1 MGAVAKPSEQMTS
14 ESLHRSR
21 HISENLCAGFDI
33 AMLTL
38 ESKLPFKALVLR
50 EVLAHRFADLG
61 RSAAELLSHG
71 RVVSS
76 ATLTRAAMETLARV
90 AELSDRTQQF
100 LLSKDVEQLDE
111 YLMASLFG
119 SRNDPN
125 LPQARNILGSIDRME
140 KKIAGYR
147 TSYDN
152 LCEFA
157 HPNWS
162 CAMGVFAET
171 DRENFTISFESA
183 DRREMAVRPVGLAL
197 NATLGAFLHFYNH
210 SADLIHALDAYF
222 GETGGAPTPV

>member
-1 MGAVAKPSEQMTS
+1 MKSREHLKGEALNRA
-14 ESLHRSR
+14 R

-38 ESKLPFKALVLR
+38 ESKMPFKALVLR

-61 RSAAELLSHG
+61 LSASELLDSG

-90 AELSDRTQQF
+90 AELSDRIEGF
-100 LLSKDVEQLDE
+100 LTAKNLEELDD
-111 YLMASLFG
+111 YLMTSLFG
-119 SRNDPN
+119 SRNDPD

-140 KKIAGYR
+140 NKIPGYR
-147 TSYDN
+147 TSYEN

-162 CAMGVFAET
+162 GAMGAFAET
-171 DRENFTISFESA
+171 DRENFKVSFDSLS
-183 DRREMAVRPVGLAL
+183 RRQKAQRSVGLAL
-197 NATLGAFLHFYNH
+197 NATLGAFLLFYNE
-210 SADLIHALDAYF
+210 SADAVGALNTHFERGIA
-222 GETGGAPTPV
+222 TSATA